1 MKEGINSET
10 MNAGN
15 FHSLITVRLALLT
28 IELICVTAEIIL
40 ICTLDIV
47 KLTER
52 LQTAMWSKSASLM
65 AWITDQNISGL
76 QQLTTFHQQNCD

>member
-52 LQTAMWSKSASLM
+52 LQTAM
-65 AWITDQNISGL
+65 
-76 QQLTTFHQQNCD
+76 